1 MIISSSFCYLFFNW
15 RCFKVSFFRQCSI
28 VVLHCSIQR
37 CFHRSGGVP
46 LFRWCSVILALFR
59 RSAGVPCSGV
69 PLFRVPVLF
78 RLSAGFRVPVFRWC
92 SVVPS
97 VFRVSSFRVPVFL
110 VLQYAQNKELLQTAK
125 DIGTPLLLAQFNKRQ
140 ICFNIPKMGIILYF
154 KEYQFI

>member
-1 MIISSSFCYLFFNW
+1 MISSSSFCYLFFNW

-59 RSAGVPCSGV
+59 RSAG
-69 PLFRVPVLF
+69 
-78 RLSAGFRVPVFRWC
+78 FRVPVFRWC
-92 SVVPS
+92 SVVPP

>member
-1 MIISSSFCYLFFNW
+1 MISSSSFCYLFFNW

-78 RLSAGFRVPVFRWC
+78 RRSAGVPCSGVSLFRVPVLFRRSAGFRVPVFRWC
-92 SVVPS
+92 SVVPP

-110 VLQYAQNKELLQTAK
+110 VL
-125 DIGTPLLLAQFNKRQ
+125 
-140 ICFNIPKMGIILYF
+140 
-154 KEYQFI
+154 